1 MPRRTPQPP
10 QFHAVN
16 PYAAGID
23 IGAEAHYVAVPE
35 QCATP
40 SVRRFA
46 TFTED
51 LYQLADWLHQC
62 RIETVVM
69 ESTGV
74 YWIPLFEILEA
85 RGFEVLL
92 VDARRVK
99 NVSGRK
105 SDVLDCQ
112 WLQQFHTYGL
122 LQGAFRPADQ
132 IVVLR
137 SYLRQRAMLIQYAAA
152 HVQHMQKA
160 LQQMNLLL
168 YNVVSD
174 IVGVTGLKIIR
185 AILTGERNPQVLAQ
199 HRDYR
204 CKHSEAEIAKS
215 LVGNY
220 REEHLFALQQA
231 LTLYESYQA
240 QTAACDARIEAYLQ
254 RCRRSWMTHHHRA
267 PKPANRGSIASRL
280 TCGPTCTSSRARTS
294 RAFMGLM
301 SPQRS
306 RSFPKSG

>member
-1 MPRRTPQPP
+1 MPRRTPPKP

-16 PYAAGID
+16 PHAAGID

-51 LYQLADWLHQC
+51 LYDLATWLQQC
-62 RIETVVM
+62 GIETVVM

-85 RGFEVLL
+85 RGFDVLL

-112 WLQQFHTYGL
+112 WLQQLHTYGL
-122 LQGAFRPADQ
+122 LQGAFRPADY

-152 HVQHMQKA
+152 PFAYAKGAATDEPVIAQCR
-160 LQQMNLLL
+160 
-168 YNVVSD
+168 
-174 IVGVTGLKIIR
+174 VGHCGR
-185 AILTGERNPQVLAQ
+185 DRPQNYS
-199 HRDYR
+199 RD
-204 CKHSEAEIAKS
+204 
-215 LVGNY
+215 
-220 REEHLFALQQA
+220 F
-231 LTLYESYQA
+231 
-240 QTAACDARIEAYLQ
+240 
-254 RCRRSWMTHHHRA
+254 SWGA
-267 PKPANRGSIASRL
+267 
-280 TCGPTCTSSRARTS
+280 
-294 RAFMGLM
+294 
-301 SPQRS
+301 
-306 RSFPKSG
+306 